1 MFPRS
6 RLLMAVLCVF
16 STACLWP
23 TTSSAQVPGMPGMRG
38 LGGVNRGGGRDQRRP
53 KPDQQT
59 QQQLQNLP
67 PLQTIG
73 TIEAVMPGYIK
84 LESESKQT
92 WIIQVLP
99 SARCQL
105 TGKATRDALAPGFFV
120 RFVAEVNKR
129 GAVEQKVGKLTVFT
143 PSQTRQVGAEPD
155 NGLGTTFGPRPGEE
169 GADGAKP
176 KPAFGAGVAM
186 PDPVLAAGAKKAG
199 SQSGGAS
206 QVYDIRGQIVGVT
219 NGRLNLHVP
228 NAHFRPSLRV
238 EVAED
243 ADIDVELD
251 DPMCYTLARK
261 GDKVRIQGRQG
272 LGNRGIA
279 EEIDITL
286 SEPLTAPQ
294 QEGKKPAKGPRAKHG
309 ADADEP
315 SKPGDRK
322 AEKKDADEP
331 DGAKKTD
338 AAADD
343 KSVPDGGAEKSTK
356 KRSKT
361 ASDDA
366 AEKPAKKK
374 KKTSKTAEQEESLEP
389 SK

>member
-1 MFPRS
+1 MFPKS
-6 RLLMAVLCVF
+6 RLLLAAMCAF
-16 STACLWP
+16 STAFFWP
-23 TTSSAQVPGMPGMRG
+23 TTAPAQVPGVPSVRG

-53 KPDQQT
+53 NPAQQPK
-59 QQQLQNLP
+59 QQLQNLP

-84 LESESKQT
+84 LESDAKQT

-99 SARCQL
+99 NARCQL
-105 TGKATRDALAPGFFV
+105 TGKATPDALSPGMFI

-155 NGLGTTFGPRPGEE
+155 TGLGTTFGPRPGEE

-176 KPAFGAGVAM
+176 KPAFGAGIAM

-199 SQSGGAS
+199 APSGGTT

-228 NAHFRPSLRV
+228 NAHFRSSLRV

-261 GDKVRIQGRQG
+261 GDKIRVEGRQG
-272 LGNRGIA
+272 VGNRGIG
-279 EEIDITL
+279 EQIDITL
-286 SEPLTAPQ
+286 SEPLTAPH
-294 QEGKKPAKGPRAKHG
+294 QEGKKPAKGARAKQG
-309 ADADEP
+309 TDSDAP
-315 SKPGDRK
+315 SKPDEPK

-331 DGAKKTD
+331 NNAKKTD
-338 AAADD
+338 AADED
-343 KSVPDGGAEKSTK
+343 KPPSDGAGAEKSAK
-356 KRSKT
+356 KRSK
-361 ASDDA
+361 AGSDDA
-366 AEKPAKKK
+366 PDKASKKK
-374 KKTSKTAEQEESLEP
+374 KKPGKAAAQEDS
-389 SK
+389 